1 MDFTSTRAFSNHNI
15 VVTTHGNILQT
26 CLQTNRIDP
35 IDWDLV
41 QQTQLFK
48 NLYSVAVNTI
58 HMTSSENS
66 RISAVDRVAGHNALD
81 FLRDLQK
88 KKIGADNRN
97 VINHGTWE
105 IWE

>member
-1 MDFTSTRAFSNHNI
+1 M
-15 VVTTHGNILQT
+15 GNILQT
-26 CLQTNRIDP
+26 CLQTNRTDP

-48 NLYSVAVNTI
+48 NLYSVVVNTI

-97 VINHGTWE
+97 VINYGIWE